1 MREDIKR
8 ELCRKRITA
17 LQIKKQEITDDINS
31 LLTDE
36 LKNKD
41 SYEKLF
47 LVLNEIIDEEARYLV
62 EL

>member
-1 MREDIKR
+1 MRGDIKR
-8 ELCRKRITA
+8 ELCRKRITV

>member
-8 ELCRKRITA
+8 ELCRKRITV

-62 EL
+62 GL